1 MTTQKN
7 LMRKLIQA
15 SEAISKA
22 STRGSGNW
30 IMVGS
35 NNPFYKKNLDR
46 AEKMAQI
53 LNDLDY
59 DIQNKKID

>member
-1 MTTQKN
+1 MTTQKI
-7 LMRKLIQA
+7 LMRKIIEA
-15 SEAISKA
+15 SDAISKA
-22 STRGSGNW
+22 SRRGSGNW

-35 NNPFYKKNLDR
+35 NNPFYMKNLER
-46 AEKMAQI
+46 VEKMAQI